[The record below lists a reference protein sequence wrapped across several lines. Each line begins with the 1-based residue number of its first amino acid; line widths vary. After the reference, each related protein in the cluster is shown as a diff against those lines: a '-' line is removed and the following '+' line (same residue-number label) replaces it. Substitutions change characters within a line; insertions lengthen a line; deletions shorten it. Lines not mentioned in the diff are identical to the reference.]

1 MFIDARKAHL
11 NPRCE
16 VDEYIELPLECGVG
30 EGFCGKLNY
39 WLYGFRPAA
48 SAWEKHY
55 SELFEGVGFE
65 RGRSCGVVFY
75 HPGRDL
81 SLAVHGD
88 DFTFCGL
95 EEDLVWIRGL
105 MGSWFEIKLRGVL
118 GPDPGD
124 QKEVTIL
131 GRRVVWG
138 EGGIS
143 YEADPK
149 HRELIL
155 EFSASAGGTKHP
167 NTTA

>member
-16 VDEYIELPLECGVG
+16 IDEYIEFPLECGAG
-30 EGFCGKLNY
+30 EGVCGKLNY

-65 RGRSCGVVFY
+65 KGRSCGVVFY
-75 HPGRDL
+75 HEGRDV

-95 EEDLVWIRGL
+95 GEDLVWIRG
-105 MGSWFEIKLRGVL
+105 
-118 GPDPGD
+118 
-124 QKEVTIL
+124 
-131 GRRVVWG
+131 
-138 EGGIS
+138 
-143 YEADPK
+143 
-149 HRELIL
+149 
-155 EFSASAGGTKHP
+155 
-167 NTTA
+167 

>member
-16 VDEYIELPLECGVG
+16 VDEYIELPVECGAG
-30 EGFCGKLNY
+30 EGVCGKLNY

-65 RGRSCGVVFY
+65 KGRSCGVVFY

-95 EEDLVWIRGL
+95 GEDLVWIRGL
-105 MGSWFEIKLRGVL
+105 LESWFEIKLRGVL

-131 GRRVVWG
+131 GRRAVWS
-138 EGGIS
+138 EGGSHMRPTRNIGS
-143 YEADPK
+143 SFCSFSDFATK
-149 HRELIL
+149 ARHR
-155 EFSASAGGTKHP
+155 